1 MSVDRFSCFGV
12 FFLIMFK
19 LWDIGVEVGVR
30 DGQDALILKEA
41 VVSGQIWKLKE
52 W

>member
-1 MSVDRFSCFGV
+1 
-12 FFLIMFK
+12 MFK
-19 LWDIGVEVGVR
+19 LRDTGVEVGVR

-52 W
+52 C